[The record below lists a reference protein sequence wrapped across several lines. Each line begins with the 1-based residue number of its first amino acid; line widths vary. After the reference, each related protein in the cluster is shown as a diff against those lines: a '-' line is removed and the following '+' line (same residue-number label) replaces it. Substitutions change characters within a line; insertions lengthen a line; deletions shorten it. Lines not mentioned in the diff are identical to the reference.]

1 MAVFALPKRSTTAV
15 VVASVLAVGLLAFL
29 VIAVRPPLWSWV
41 LIFLVSGFVADAST
55 AFAHFGFDYVFP
67 YQMPILGPISR
78 EFNEHHDAP
87 ALDPGNLVDNLTK
100 GAYASVVA
108 SALAGALAIWRPT
121 GPLADFVLSVTLVL
135 PLWAL
140 LFHQMHAYAHM
151 GSVLPSDVF
160 RQRLVIIAAL
170 DDVRAQNLALREL
183 FASVPIPPLLRTL
196 QTLGLTLNPERH
208 NLHHIKFESD
218 FSSVNGWSDPV
229 LNPLFGP
236 LARRLKIRRAAQA
249 LEAPTTS

>member
-1 MAVFALPKRSTTAV
+1 MAVFALPKRSATAV
-15 VVASVLAVGLLAFL
+15 VAASALAAGLLAFL
-29 VIAVRPPLWSWV
+29 VFAVRPPFWSWA

-67 YQMPILGPISR
+67 YRMPILGPISR

-100 GAYASVVA
+100 GAYASVIA
-108 SALAGALAIWRPT
+108 SMLAGALAVWLPR
-121 GPLADFVLSVTLVL
+121 GPLPDFLLSVVLVL
-135 PLWAL
+135 PVWAL

-160 RQRLVIIAAL
+160 RRRLVGIAAL
-170 DDVRAQNLALREL
+170 DDVRAQKLALREL
-183 FASVPIPPLLRTL
+183 FASVPIPPLLRAL
-196 QTLGLTLNPERH
+196 QRLGLTLNPERH
-208 NLHHIKFESD
+208 NLHHVQFESD
-218 FSSVNGWSDPV
+218 FSSVNGWSDPF

-236 LARRLKIRRAAQA
+236 LARRLKRRRAAQA
-249 LEAPTTS
+249 LEAPITS